1 MTNSPWLHRSLAIAC
16 LALSSCA
23 APPADMPPLDTRFS
37 AARQDSRVQFIVIHA
52 TEEGFED
59 SLRILTEGQVSS
71 HYLVDADP
79 PTVYRLVDEAQ
90 RAWHAGVS
98 SWGQF
103 GNLNAAS
110 VGIEVVNPA
119 PIKTAAGP
127 VWSTPYPQAQIDAVI
142 ALVRS
147 IARRHGVRADRIV
160 AHSDIAPQ
168 RKVDPGPRFPW
179 KQLADAGL
187 MPWPD
192 AAAVARQR
200 PVFELQLPAAKWFQ
214 ERLAAH
220 GFVVPQTGELDAA
233 TLRVIAAFQMKYR
246 NSRYDGQPD
255 AETAALLDV
264 ITTPG
269 GLLMKDGTPFKP

>member
-1 MTNSPWLHRSLAIAC
+1 MTTSSRLHRTLAIAC
-16 LALSSCA
+16 LALGACA
-23 APPADMPPLDTRFS
+23 APPHDMPPQDTRFS
-37 AARQDSRVQFIVIHA
+37 AASRDSRVQFIVIHA
-52 TEEGFED
+52 TEEGFAD
-59 SLRILTEGQVSS
+59 SLRILTEGPVSS
-71 HYLVDADP
+71 HYLVDATP
-79 PTVYRLVDEAQ
+79 PTVYRLVNEDQ

-103 GNLNAAS
+103 GSLNAAS

-119 PIKTAAGP
+119 PIKTATGL
-127 VWSTPYPQAQIDAVI
+127 VWNTPYPQAQIDAVI

-147 IARRHGVRADRIV
+147 VARRHGVRADRIV

-179 KQLADAGL
+179 TLLADAGL

-200 PVFELQLPAAKWFQ
+200 PAYERQLPAVRWFQ
-214 ERLAAH
+214 ERLASH
-220 GFVVPQTGELDAA
+220 GFAVSQTGELDAA
-233 TLRVIAAFQMKYR
+233 TQRVIAAFQMKYR

-264 ITTPG
+264 ATTPG